1 MDEVFNSDQLKQDIK
16 NKLNHDFPKE
26 LIDLNKQQD
35 KQIEQVITIITPLS
49 KSKYFTYLG
58 SRKSNITLEKHLSDI
73 PDGITNFE
81 AWLEETFI
89 KLAKD
94 MFLYLKENM
103 VTDVNFAKLLENQNY
118 EEFIVNS
125 KTKDTNIEQWK
136 GLLEPIFQSS
146 EKNHLAQASACITF
160 SLENAASTLIHN
172 WVQSLWF
179 EDKSIQK
186 VFDDAKAIVAIRNN
200 ASKAGKKG
208 AGKRH
213 SLSDK
218 VKEFAINLYLEGN
231 FKNPNQA
238 ASHIYLTVI
247 EYGKK
252 IAFSFSSEFQAQK
265 TISDWLRTYKNA
277 HTK

>member
-1 MDEVFNSDQLKQDIK
+1 MDEVFNSEQLKQDIK

-146 EKNHLAQASACITF
+146 
-160 SLENAASTLIHN
+160 
-172 WVQSLWF
+172 
-179 EDKSIQK
+179 
-186 VFDDAKAIVAIRNN
+186 
-200 ASKAGKKG
+200 
-208 AGKRH
+208 
-213 SLSDK
+213 
-218 VKEFAINLYLEGN
+218 
-231 FKNPNQA
+231 
-238 ASHIYLTVI
+238 
-247 EYGKK
+247 
-252 IAFSFSSEFQAQK
+252 
-265 TISDWLRTYKNA
+265 
-277 HTK
+277 